1 MTLDDIRK
9 LQQKKY
15 RQRFGRFVL
24 EGEHAVLE
32 LQKAAT
38 RQPALLQSELYVTA
52 AYQNWDSPFRR
63 HLLDER
69 QFARV
74 AGTETPQGILA
85 VVPILPLQQ
94 AAPLPGRAEKAVYLY
109 EVQDPGNLGTILRS
123 LAWFG
128 GFRLLLSPGSVD
140 PWNPKTVRA
149 SLGALFHVPIEL
161 DVAGASLAQRFRSC
175 AALDLQG
182 RDVRAPEFSSHDCYL
197 FGNEARGLPAS
208 LVEQTAAS
216 RYAIP
221 GSGALE
227 SLNLAMAVGI
237 CGFALG

>member
-32 LQKAAT
+32 LQKAAQHT
-38 RQPALLQSELYVTA
+38 PALLQSELYVTE
-52 AYQNWDSPFRR
+52 AYQHWDSPFRT
-63 HLLDER
+63 HLLDAR
-69 QFARV
+69 QFARI

-85 VVPILPLQQ
+85 VVPILPLQT
-94 AAPLPGRAEKAVYLY
+94 APGGAGREEKAIYLY
-109 EVQDPGNLGTILRS
+109 EVQDPGNLGTILRT

-128 GFRLLLSPGSVD
+128 GFRLLLSPGCVD

-161 DVAGASLAQRFRSC
+161 DFTTEALAQRFRRC

-182 RDVRAPEFSSHDCYL
+182 RSVRTAEFNDHDCYL
-197 FGNEARGLPAS
+197 FGNEARGLPPA
-208 LVEQTAAS
+208 LLAAVAAT
-216 RYAIP
+216 RYSVP
-221 GSGALE
+221 GTGTPE

-237 CGFALG
+237 CAYALT

>member
-32 LQKAAT
+32 LQKAA
-38 RQPALLQSELYVTA
+38 QHNPALRQSELYVTE
-52 AYQNWDSPFRR
+52 AYRDWDSPLRS
-63 HLLDER
+63 HVLDAR
-69 QFARV
+69 QFARI

-85 VVPILPLQQ
+85 VVPIVPLQ
-94 AAPLPGRAEKAVYLY
+94 AAPAVPGRTERAIYLW
-109 EVQDPGNLGTILRS
+109 EVQDPGNLGSILRT

-128 GFRLLLSPGSVD
+128 GFRLLLSPGCVD

-149 SLGALFHVPIEL
+149 SLGALFHVPLEL
-161 DVAGASLAQRFRSC
+161 EVTTAALTQRFRHC

-182 RDVRAPEFSSHDCYL
+182 ASVRGAGFGDHDCYL
-197 FGNEARGLPAS
+197 FGNEARGLPPA
-208 LVEQTAAS
+208 LVQAVAAT

-221 GSGALE
+221 GAGTLE

-237 CGFALG
+237 CAFALG